1 MPPAH
6 RDSFLISQI
15 KCGEERLKLKTIYIR
30 NFGKLKDL
38 KLELRDGMNII
49 CGNNESGKT
58 TVMSFIK
65 MMFYGTGSK
74 SSDIGKNLRKKYAPW
89 DGSPMSGYIV
99 FEHSGQEYRLEREFG
114 NSNISDVITIWNL
127 TTGKQEP
134 PSCKYEPGERF
145 MGMNAS
151 TFERSVFIG
160 DITSVIHGTDK
171 EDEITKKLMNYSSSA
186 EESISY
192 ESVRKRLQKAH
203 DELRSKGRK
212 PGEIDTLSAELSN
225 LTERLSAAEDEEK
238 LRMNDEEIHAS
249 YCSMLEN
256 KKEYAAGLEKRIKE
270 QRIIRELHTLEVQT
284 RKNAVKAVLE
294 EKINTLTA
302 SITNGNFTVNDS
314 FLDECSDLLSKLDHL
329 KENYREK
336 KNEFNQMSAEI
347 SEMKLGDS
355 IEESEADLDLACEEL
370 KAGENEMEGLKNEIA
385 VIDHA
390 RDEVND
396 LIRETQIKEELYK
409 EHLADME
416 PNYLVLIPAASMI
429 IIAISLFIKNVWF
442 LLAIIPVVIMIF
454 LGTKLAA
461 KIEEI
466 RDRKAGIEHKEPD
479 YEEAYRSYDEKLS
492 EYEQKN
498 NELSEKIALL
508 STKISETTSKKN
520 ELEQKTNKLKLVK
533 EQKDSELGRIGNE
546 LNKTS
551 KDINELDIH
560 ITDIF
565 SKYKPV
571 STTAEIPD
579 LIDQALETITE
590 IETTKAVLNSKH
602 DEDNVPYS
610 PEEIE
615 ERSALLREKLGQLTE
630 GNGPELLSDSH
641 TDALEEEL
649 EQTEGEINSL
659 KDTIASLRSRI
670 SAKYHSSDNPSLL
683 REKIE
688 VIKEQIRERLK
699 YVSELNIASEIMEE
713 AGNEIRQT
721 FAPEL
726 NSKTEKIFA
735 HLTGGK
741 YKGAIVSKDLAV
753 TPVESRDKALRDWQ
767 YLSTGTAEQAYL
779 SLRLALSDMM
789 AGNKIPVFLDDGFAH
804 YDEERTR
811 KGFLFLNE
819 YSKLDQVIFF
829 TCHRYSMTEDQCI
842 SFPEQ

>member
-1 MPPAH
+1 M
-6 RDSFLISQI
+6 
-15 KCGEERLKLKTIYIR
+15 KLRTIYIK
-30 NFGKLKDL
+30 NFGKLKDFKL
-38 KLELRDGMNII
+38 KLKPELNII

-65 MMFYGTGSK
+65 MMFYGTSCK

-89 DGSPMSGYIV
+89 DGSPMSGYIE
-99 FEHSGQEYRLEREFG
+99 FEASGQEYRLEREFG

-127 TTGKQEP
+127 TAGKAEP

-171 EDEITKKLMNYSSSA
+171 EDEITRKLMNYSSSA

-192 ESVRKRLQKAH
+192 ETVRKRLQKAH
-203 DELRSKGRK
+203 EELRSKGRK
-212 PGEIDTLSAELSN
+212 PGEIDTLTAELSD

-256 KKEYAAGLEKRIKE
+256 KKEHAAELEKRIKE
-270 QRIIRELHTLEVQT
+270 QRIIRELHTLEVQS

-294 EKINTLTA
+294 EKISSLTA
-302 SITNGNFTVNDS
+302 SITNGDFTVDDS

-336 KNEFNQMSAEI
+336 KNEFNQMSADI

-355 IEESEADLDLACEEL
+355 IEEFEADLDLVNEEL
-370 KAGENEMEGLKNEIA
+370 KAGENEIEGLKNEIA
-385 VIDHA
+385 AIDSA

-416 PNYLVLIPAASMI
+416 PNYLVLIPAAAMI
-429 IIAISLFIKNVWF
+429 IIAISLFIKNAWF
-442 LLAIIPVVIMIF
+442 LLAIIPVVLMIF
-454 LGTKLAA
+454 LGTKLTA

-466 RDRKAGIEHKEPD
+466 RDKKAGIEHKEPD

-492 EYEQKN
+492 EF
-498 NELSEKIALL
+498 ELKSSELTDKVNLLGTKIA
-508 STKISETTSKKN
+508 ETALKKT
-520 ELEQKTNKLKLVK
+520 EIEQNTGKLKLIK
-533 EQKDSELGRIGNE
+533 EQKDSELNKLGNE
-546 LNKTS
+546 LNKTG

-560 ITDIF
+560 ITDFF
-565 SKYKPV
+565 SKFKPV
-571 STTAEIPD
+571 STTAEIPE
-579 LIDQALETITE
+579 LIDKAFETISE
-590 IETTKAVLNSKH
+590 IETTKAVLSSKH
-602 DEDNVPYS
+602 DEDDVPYS
-610 PEEIE
+610 PEEIT
-615 ERSALLREKLGQLTE
+615 ERSALLREKLSQLTG
-630 GNGPELLSDSH
+630 GNGPELLSDSY

-649 EQTEGEINSL
+649 EETEVEINSL
-659 KDTIASLRSRI
+659 KDTIASLRSGI
-670 SAKYHSSDNPSLL
+670 SAKYHSSDDPSLL
-683 REKIE
+683 HEKID

-699 YVSELNIASEIMEE
+699 YVNELNIASEIMEE

-741 YKGAIVSKDLAV
+741 YRGAIVSKDLAV
-753 TPVESRDKALRDWQ
+753 TPVESRDTALRDWQ

-789 AGNKIPVFLDDGFAH
+789 AGNKIPVFLDDVFAH

-811 KGFLFLNE
+811 KGFLFLSE
-819 YSKLDQVIFF
+819 YSRLDQVIFF
-829 TCHRYSMTEDQCI
+829 TCHRYSLTEDQCI

>member
-1 MPPAH
+1 M
-6 RDSFLISQI
+6 
-15 KCGEERLKLKTIYIR
+15 KLRTIYIK
-30 NFGKLKDL
+30 NFGKLKDFKL
-38 KLELRDGMNII
+38 KLKPELNII

-65 MMFYGTGSK
+65 MMFYGTSCK

-89 DGSPMSGYIV
+89 DGSPMSGYIE
-99 FEHSGQEYRLEREFG
+99 FEASGQEYRLEREFG

-127 TTGKQEP
+127 TAGKAEP

-171 EDEITKKLMNYSSSA
+171 EDEITRKLMNYSSSA

-192 ESVRKRLQKAH
+192 ETVRKRLQKAH

-212 PGEIDTLSAELSN
+212 PGEIDTLTAELSD

-256 KKEYAAGLEKRIKE
+256 KKEHAAELEKRIKE
-270 QRIIRELHTLEVQT
+270 QRIIRELHTLEVQS

-294 EKINTLTA
+294 EKISSLTA
-302 SITNGNFTVNDS
+302 SITNGDFTVDDS

-336 KNEFNQMSAEI
+336 KNEFNQMSADI

-355 IEESEADLDLACEEL
+355 IEEFEADLDLVNEEL
-370 KAGENEMEGLKNEIA
+370 KAGENEIEGLKNEIA
-385 VIDHA
+385 AIDSA

-416 PNYLVLIPAASMI
+416 PNYLVLIPAAAMI
-429 IIAISLFIKNVWF
+429 IIAISLFIKNAWF
-442 LLAIIPVVIMIF
+442 LLAIIPVVLMIF
-454 LGTKLAA
+454 LGTKLTA

-466 RDRKAGIEHKEPD
+466 RDKKAGIEHKEPD

-492 EYEQKN
+492 EF
-498 NELSEKIALL
+498 ELKSSELTDKVNLLGTKIA
-508 STKISETTSKKN
+508 ETALKKT
-520 ELEQKTNKLKLVK
+520 EIEQKTGKLKLIK
-533 EQKDSELGRIGNE
+533 EQKDSELNRLGNE
-546 LNKTS
+546 LNKTG

-565 SKYKPV
+565 SKFKPV
-571 STTAEIPD
+571 STTAEIPE
-579 LIDQALETITE
+579 LIDKAVETISE
-590 IETTKAVLNSKH
+590 IETTKAVLSSKH
-602 DEDNVPYS
+602 DEDDVPYS
-610 PEEIE
+610 PEEIT
-615 ERSALLREKLGQLTE
+615 ERSALLREKLSQLTG
-630 GNGPELLSDSH
+630 GNGPELLSDSY

-649 EQTEGEINSL
+649 EETEVEINSL
-659 KDTIASLRSRI
+659 KDTIATLRSGI
-670 SAKYHSSDNPSLL
+670 SAKYHASDEPSLL
-683 REKIE
+683 REKID

-699 YVSELNIASEIMEE
+699 YVNELNIASEIMEE

-753 TPVESRDKALRDWQ
+753 TPVESHDKALRDWQ

-789 AGNKIPVFLDDGFAH
+789 AGNKIPVFLDDVFAH

-811 KGFLFLNE
+811 KGFLFLSE
-819 YSKLDQVIFF
+819 YSRLDQVIFF
-829 TCHRYSMTEDQCI
+829 TCHRYSLTEDHCI
-842 SFPEQ
+842 TFPEQ

>member
-1 MPPAH
+1 M
-6 RDSFLISQI
+6 
-15 KCGEERLKLKTIYIR
+15 KLRTIYIK
-30 NFGKLKDL
+30 NFGKLKDFKL
-38 KLELRDGMNII
+38 KLKPELNII

-65 MMFYGTGSK
+65 MMFYGTSCK

-89 DGSPMSGYIV
+89 DGSPMSGYIE
-99 FEHSGQEYRLEREFG
+99 FEASGQEYRLEREFG

-127 TTGKQEP
+127 TAGKAEP

-171 EDEITKKLMNYSSSA
+171 EDEITRKLMNYSSSA

-192 ESVRKRLQKAH
+192 ETVRKRLQKAH

-212 PGEIDTLSAELSN
+212 PGEIDTLTAELSD

-256 KKEYAAGLEKRIKE
+256 KKEHAAELEKRIKE
-270 QRIIRELHTLEVQT
+270 QRIIRELHTLEVQS

-294 EKINTLTA
+294 EKISSLTA
-302 SITNGNFTVNDS
+302 SITNGDFTVDDS

-336 KNEFNQMSAEI
+336 KNEFNQMSADI

-355 IEESEADLDLACEEL
+355 IEEFEADLDLVNEEL
-370 KAGENEMEGLKNEIA
+370 KAGENEIEGLKNEIA
-385 VIDHA
+385 AIDSA

-416 PNYLVLIPAASMI
+416 PNYLVLIPAAAMI
-429 IIAISLFIKNVWF
+429 IIAISLFIKNAWF
-442 LLAIIPVVIMIF
+442 LLAIIPVVLMIF
-454 LGTKLAA
+454 LGTKLTA

-466 RDRKAGIEHKEPD
+466 RDKKAGIEHKEPD

-492 EYEQKN
+492 EF
-498 NELSEKIALL
+498 ELKSSELTDKVNLLGTKIA
-508 STKISETTSKKN
+508 ETALKKT
-520 ELEQKTNKLKLVK
+520 EIEQKTGKLKLIK
-533 EQKDSELGRIGNE
+533 EQKDSELNKLGNE
-546 LNKTS
+546 LNKTG

-560 ITDIF
+560 ITDFF
-565 SKYKPV
+565 SKFKPV
-571 STTAEIPD
+571 STTAEIPE
-579 LIDQALETITE
+579 LIDKAVETISE
-590 IETTKAVLNSKH
+590 IETTKAVLSSKH
-602 DEDNVPYS
+602 DEDDVPYS
-610 PEEIE
+610 PEEIT
-615 ERSALLREKLGQLTE
+615 ERSALLREKLSQLTG
-630 GNGPELLSDSH
+630 GNGPELLSDSY

-649 EQTEGEINSL
+649 EETEVEINSL
-659 KDTIASLRSRI
+659 KDTIASLRSGI
-670 SAKYHSSDNPSLL
+670 SAKYHSSDDPSLL
-683 REKIE
+683 HEKID

-699 YVSELNIASEIMEE
+699 YVNELNIASEIMEE

-753 TPVESRDKALRDWQ
+753 TPVESHDKALRDWQ

-789 AGNKIPVFLDDGFAH
+789 AGNKIPVFLDDVFAH

-811 KGFLFLNE
+811 KGFLFLSE
-819 YSKLDQVIFF
+819 YSRLDQVIFF
-829 TCHRYSMTEDQCI
+829 TCHRYSLTEDQCI
-842 SFPEQ
+842 TFPEQ

>member
-1 MPPAH
+1 M
-6 RDSFLISQI
+6 
-15 KCGEERLKLKTIYIR
+15 KLRTIYIK
-30 NFGKLKDL
+30 NFGKLKDFKL
-38 KLELRDGMNII
+38 KLKPELNII

-65 MMFYGTGSK
+65 MMFYGTSCK

-89 DGSPMSGYIV
+89 DGSPMSGYIE
-99 FEHSGQEYRLEREFG
+99 FEASGQEYRLEREFG

-127 TTGKQEP
+127 TAGKAEP

-171 EDEITKKLMNYSSSA
+171 EDEITRKLMNYSSSA

-192 ESVRKRLQKAH
+192 ETVRKRLQKAH

-212 PGEIDTLSAELSN
+212 PGEIDTLTAELSD
-225 LTERLSAAEDEEK
+225 LTERLSSAEDEEK

-256 KKEYAAGLEKRIKE
+256 KKEHAAELEKRIKE
-270 QRIIRELHTLEVQT
+270 QRIIRELHTLEVQS

-294 EKINTLTA
+294 EKISSLTA
-302 SITNGNFTVNDS
+302 SITNGVFTVDDS

-336 KNEFNQMSAEI
+336 KNEFNQMSADI

-355 IEESEADLDLACEEL
+355 IEEFEADLDLVNEEL
-370 KAGENEMEGLKNEIA
+370 KAGENEIEGLKNEIA
-385 VIDHA
+385 AIDSA

-416 PNYLVLIPAASMI
+416 PNYLVLIPAAAMI
-429 IIAISLFIKNVWF
+429 IIAISLFIKNAWF
-442 LLAIIPVVIMIF
+442 LLAIIPVVLMIF
-454 LGTKLAA
+454 LGTKLTA

-466 RDRKAGIEHKEPD
+466 RDKKAGIEHKEPD

-492 EYEQKN
+492 EF
-498 NELSEKIALL
+498 ELKSSELTDKVNLLGTKIA
-508 STKISETTSKKN
+508 ETALKKT
-520 ELEQKTNKLKLVK
+520 EIEQKTGKLKLIK
-533 EQKDSELGRIGNE
+533 EQKDSELNKLGNE
-546 LNKTS
+546 LNKTG

-560 ITDIF
+560 ITDFF
-565 SKYKPV
+565 SKFKPV
-571 STTAEIPD
+571 STTAEIPE
-579 LIDQALETITE
+579 LIDKAVETISE
-590 IETTKAVLNSKH
+590 IETTKAVLSSKH
-602 DEDNVPYS
+602 DEDDVPYS
-610 PEEIE
+610 PEEIT
-615 ERSALLREKLGQLTE
+615 ERSALLREKLNQLTG
-630 GNGPELLSDSH
+630 GNGPELLSDSY

-649 EQTEGEINSL
+649 EETKVEINSL
-659 KDTIASLRSRI
+659 KDTIASLRSGI
-670 SAKYHSSDNPSLL
+670 SAKYHASDEPSLL
-683 REKIE
+683 REKID

-699 YVSELNIASEIMEE
+699 YVNELNIASEIMEK

-753 TPVESRDKALRDWQ
+753 TPVESHDKALRDWQ

-789 AGNKIPVFLDDGFAH
+789 AGNKIPVFLDDVFAH

-811 KGFLFLNE
+811 KGFLFLSE
-819 YSKLDQVIFF
+819 YSRLDQVIFF
-829 TCHRYSMTEDQCI
+829 TCHRYSLTEDQCI
-842 SFPEQ
+842 TFPEQ

>member
-1 MPPAH
+1 M
-6 RDSFLISQI
+6 
-15 KCGEERLKLKTIYIR
+15 KLRTIYIK
-30 NFGKLKDL
+30 NFGKLKDFKL
-38 KLELRDGMNII
+38 KLKPELNII

-65 MMFYGTGSK
+65 MMFYGTSCK

-89 DGSPMSGYIV
+89 DGSPMSGYIE
-99 FEHSGQEYRLEREFG
+99 FEASGQEYRLEREFG

-127 TTGKQEP
+127 TAGKAEP

-171 EDEITKKLMNYSSSA
+171 EDEITRKLMNYSSSA

-192 ESVRKRLQKAH
+192 ETVRKRLQKAH

-212 PGEIDTLSAELSN
+212 PGEIDTLTAELSD
-225 LTERLSAAEDEEK
+225 LTERLSSAEDEEK

-256 KKEYAAGLEKRIKE
+256 KKEHAAELEKRIKE
-270 QRIIRELHTLEVQT
+270 QRIIRELHTLEVQS

-294 EKINTLTA
+294 EKISSLTA
-302 SITNGNFTVNDS
+302 SITNGDFTVDDS

-336 KNEFNQMSAEI
+336 KNEFNQMSADI

-355 IEESEADLDLACEEL
+355 IEEFEADLDLVNEEL
-370 KAGENEMEGLKNEIA
+370 KAGENEIEGLKNEIA
-385 VIDHA
+385 AIDSA

-416 PNYLVLIPAASMI
+416 PNYLVLIPAAAMI
-429 IIAISLFIKNVWF
+429 IIAISLFIKNAWF
-442 LLAIIPVVIMIF
+442 LLAIIPVVLMIF
-454 LGTKLAA
+454 LGTKLTA

-466 RDRKAGIEHKEPD
+466 RDKKAGIEHKEPD

-492 EYEQKN
+492 EF
-498 NELSEKIALL
+498 ELKSSELTDKVNLLGTKIA
-508 STKISETTSKKN
+508 ETALKKT
-520 ELEQKTNKLKLVK
+520 EIEQKTGKLKLIK
-533 EQKDSELGRIGNE
+533 EQKDSELNKLGNE
-546 LNKTS
+546 LNKTG

-560 ITDIF
+560 ITDFF
-565 SKYKPV
+565 SKFKPV
-571 STTAEIPD
+571 STTAEIPE
-579 LIDQALETITE
+579 LIDKAVETISE
-590 IETTKAVLNSKH
+590 IETTKAVLSSKH
-602 DEDNVPYS
+602 DEDDVPYS
-610 PEEIE
+610 PEEIT
-615 ERSALLREKLGQLTE
+615 ERSALLREKLNQLTG
-630 GNGPELLSDSH
+630 GNGPELLSDSY

-649 EQTEGEINSL
+649 EETKVEINSL
-659 KDTIASLRSRI
+659 KDTIASLRSGI
-670 SAKYHSSDNPSLL
+670 SAKYHASDEPSLL
-683 REKIE
+683 REKID

-699 YVSELNIASEIMEE
+699 YVNELNIASEIMEE

-753 TPVESRDKALRDWQ
+753 TPVESHDKALRDWQ

-789 AGNKIPVFLDDGFAH
+789 AGNKIPVFLDDVFAH

-811 KGFLFLNE
+811 KGFLFLSE
-819 YSKLDQVIFF
+819 YSRLDQVIFF
-829 TCHRYSMTEDQCI
+829 TCHRYSLTEDQCI
-842 SFPEQ
+842 TFPEQ

>member
-1 MPPAH
+1 M
-6 RDSFLISQI
+6 
-15 KCGEERLKLKTIYIR
+15 KLRTIYIK
-30 NFGKLKDL
+30 NFGKLKDFKL
-38 KLELRDGMNII
+38 KLKPELNII

-65 MMFYGTGSK
+65 MMFYGTSCK

-89 DGSPMSGYIV
+89 DGSPMSGYIE
-99 FEHSGQEYRLEREFG
+99 FEASGQEYRLEREFG

-127 TTGKQEP
+127 TAGKAEP

-171 EDEITKKLMNYSSSA
+171 EDEITRKLMNYSSSA

-192 ESVRKRLQKAH
+192 ETVRKRLQKAH

-212 PGEIDTLSAELSN
+212 PGEIDTLTAELSD

-256 KKEYAAGLEKRIKE
+256 KKEHAAELEKRIKE
-270 QRIIRELHTLEVQT
+270 QRIIRELHTLEVQS

-294 EKINTLTA
+294 EKISSLTA
-302 SITNGNFTVNDS
+302 SITNGDFTVDDS

-336 KNEFNQMSAEI
+336 KNEFNQMSADI

-355 IEESEADLDLACEEL
+355 IEEFEADLDLVNEEL
-370 KAGENEMEGLKNEIA
+370 KAGENEIEGLKNEIA
-385 VIDHA
+385 AIDSA

-416 PNYLVLIPAASMI
+416 PNYLVLIPAAAMI
-429 IIAISLFIKNVWF
+429 IIAISLFIKNAWF
-442 LLAIIPVVIMIF
+442 LLAIIPVVLMIF
-454 LGTKLAA
+454 LGTKLTA

-466 RDRKAGIEHKEPD
+466 RDKKAGIEHKEPD

-492 EYEQKN
+492 EF
-498 NELSEKIALL
+498 ELKSSELTDKVNLLGTKIA
-508 STKISETTSKKN
+508 ETALKKT
-520 ELEQKTNKLKLVK
+520 EIEQKTGKLKLIK
-533 EQKDSELGRIGNE
+533 EQKDSELNKLGNE
-546 LNKTS
+546 LNKTG

-560 ITDIF
+560 ITDFF
-565 SKYKPV
+565 SKFKPV
-571 STTAEIPD
+571 STTAEIPE
-579 LIDQALETITE
+579 LIDKAVETISE
-590 IETTKAVLNSKH
+590 IETTKAVLSSKH
-602 DEDNVPYS
+602 DEDDVPYS
-610 PEEIE
+610 PEEIT
-615 ERSALLREKLGQLTE
+615 ERSALLREKLSQLTG
-630 GNGPELLSDSH
+630 GNGPELLSDSY

-649 EQTEGEINSL
+649 EETEVEINSL
-659 KDTIASLRSRI
+659 KDTIASLRSGI
-670 SAKYHSSDNPSLL
+670 SAKYHSSDDPSLL
-683 REKIE
+683 HEKID

-699 YVSELNIASEIMEE
+699 YVNELNIASEIMEE

-753 TPVESRDKALRDWQ
+753 TPVESHDKALRDWQ

-789 AGNKIPVFLDDGFAH
+789 AGNKIPVFLDDVFAH

-811 KGFLFLNE
+811 KGFLFLSE
-819 YSKLDQVIFF
+819 YSRLDQVIFF
-829 TCHRYSMTEDQCI
+829 TCHRYSLTEDQCI

>member
-1 MPPAH
+1 M
-6 RDSFLISQI
+6 
-15 KCGEERLKLKTIYIR
+15 KLRTIYIK
-30 NFGKLKDL
+30 NFGKLKDFKL
-38 KLELRDGMNII
+38 KLKPELNII

-65 MMFYGTGSK
+65 MMFYGTSCK

-89 DGSPMSGYIV
+89 DGSPMSGYIE
-99 FEHSGQEYRLEREFG
+99 FEASGQEYRLEREFG

-127 TTGKQEP
+127 TAGKAEP

-171 EDEITKKLMNYSSSA
+171 EDEITRKLMNYSSSA

-192 ESVRKRLQKAH
+192 ETVRKRLQKAH

-212 PGEIDTLSAELSN
+212 PGEIDTLTAELSD
-225 LTERLSAAEDEEK
+225 LTERLSSAEDEEK

-256 KKEYAAGLEKRIKE
+256 KKEHAAELEKRIKE
-270 QRIIRELHTLEVQT
+270 QRIIRELHTLEVQS

-294 EKINTLTA
+294 EKISSLTA
-302 SITNGNFTVNDS
+302 SITNGDFTVDDS

-336 KNEFNQMSAEI
+336 KNEFNQMSADI

-355 IEESEADLDLACEEL
+355 IEEFEADLDLVNEEL
-370 KAGENEMEGLKNEIA
+370 KAGENEIEGLKNEIA
-385 VIDHA
+385 AIDSA

-416 PNYLVLIPAASMI
+416 PNYLVLIPAAAMI
-429 IIAISLFIKNVWF
+429 IIAISLFIKNAWF
-442 LLAIIPVVIMIF
+442 LLAIIPVVLMIF
-454 LGTKLAA
+454 LGTKLTA

-466 RDRKAGIEHKEPD
+466 RDKKAGIEHKEPD

-492 EYEQKN
+492 EF
-498 NELSEKIALL
+498 ELKSSELTDKVNLLGTKIA
-508 STKISETTSKKN
+508 ETALKKT
-520 ELEQKTNKLKLVK
+520 EIEQKTGKLKLIK
-533 EQKDSELGRIGNE
+533 EQKDSELNKLGNE
-546 LNKTS
+546 LNKTG

-560 ITDIF
+560 ITDFF
-565 SKYKPV
+565 SKFKPV
-571 STTAEIPD
+571 STTAEIPE
-579 LIDQALETITE
+579 LIDKAVETISE
-590 IETTKAVLNSKH
+590 IETTKAVLSSKH
-602 DEDNVPYS
+602 DEDDVPYS
-610 PEEIE
+610 PEEIT
-615 ERSALLREKLGQLTE
+615 ERSALLREKLNQLTG
-630 GNGPELLSDSH
+630 GNGPELLSDSY

-649 EQTEGEINSL
+649 EETKVEINSL
-659 KDTIASLRSRI
+659 KDTIASLRSGI
-670 SAKYHSSDNPSLL
+670 SAKYHASDEPSLL
-683 REKIE
+683 REKID

-699 YVSELNIASEIMEE
+699 YVNELNIASEIMEK

-753 TPVESRDKALRDWQ
+753 TPVESHDKALRDWQ

-789 AGNKIPVFLDDGFAH
+789 AGNKIPVFLDDVFAH

-811 KGFLFLNE
+811 KGFLFLSE
-819 YSKLDQVIFF
+819 YSRLDQVIFF
-829 TCHRYSMTEDQCI
+829 TCHRYSLTEDQCI
-842 SFPEQ
+842 TFPEQ

>member
-1 MPPAH
+1 M
-6 RDSFLISQI
+6 
-15 KCGEERLKLKTIYIR
+15 KLRTIYIK
-30 NFGKLKDL
+30 NFGKLKDFKL
-38 KLELRDGMNII
+38 KLKPELNII

-65 MMFYGTGSK
+65 MMFYGTSCK

-89 DGSPMSGYIV
+89 DGSPMSGYIE
-99 FEHSGQEYRLEREFG
+99 FEASGQEYRLEREFG

-127 TTGKQEP
+127 TTGKAEP

-171 EDEITKKLMNYSSSA
+171 EDEITRKLMNYSSSA

-192 ESVRKRLQKAH
+192 ETVRKRLQKAH

-212 PGEIDTLSAELSN
+212 PGEIDTLTAELSD

-256 KKEYAAGLEKRIKE
+256 KKEHAAELEKRIKE
-270 QRIIRELHTLEVQT
+270 QRIIRELHTLEVQS

-294 EKINTLTA
+294 EKISSLTA
-302 SITNGNFTVNDS
+302 SITNGDFTVDDS

-336 KNEFNQMSAEI
+336 KNEFNQMSADI

-355 IEESEADLDLACEEL
+355 IEEFEADLDLVNEEL
-370 KAGENEMEGLKNEIA
+370 KAGENEIEGLKNEIA
-385 VIDHA
+385 AIDSA

-416 PNYLVLIPAASMI
+416 PNYLVLIPAAAMI
-429 IIAISLFIKNVWF
+429 IIAISLFIKNAWF
-442 LLAIIPVVIMIF
+442 LLAIIPVVLMIF
-454 LGTKLAA
+454 LGTKLTA

-466 RDRKAGIEHKEPD
+466 RDKKAGIEHKEPD

-492 EYEQKN
+492 EF
-498 NELSEKIALL
+498 ELKSSELTDKVNLLGTKIA
-508 STKISETTSKKN
+508 ETALKKT
-520 ELEQKTNKLKLVK
+520 EIEQKTGKLKLIK
-533 EQKDSELGRIGNE
+533 EQKDSELNKLGNE
-546 LNKTS
+546 LNKTG

-560 ITDIF
+560 ITDFF
-565 SKYKPV
+565 SKFKPV
-571 STTAEIPD
+571 STTAEIPE
-579 LIDQALETITE
+579 LIDKAVETISE
-590 IETTKAVLNSKH
+590 IETTKAVLSSKH
-602 DEDNVPYS
+602 DEDDVPYS
-610 PEEIE
+610 PEEIT
-615 ERSALLREKLGQLTE
+615 ERSALLREKLSQLTG
-630 GNGPELLSDSH
+630 GNGPELLSDSY

-649 EQTEGEINSL
+649 EETEVEINSL
-659 KDTIASLRSRI
+659 KDTIASLRSGI
-670 SAKYHSSDNPSLL
+670 SAKYHASDEPSLL
-683 REKIE
+683 REKID

-699 YVSELNIASEIMEE
+699 YVNELNIASEIMEK

-753 TPVESRDKALRDWQ
+753 TPVESHDKALRDWQ

-789 AGNKIPVFLDDGFAH
+789 AGNKIPVFLDDVFAH

-811 KGFLFLNE
+811 KGFLFLSE
-819 YSKLDQVIFF
+819 YSRLDQVIFF
-829 TCHRYSMTEDQCI
+829 TCHRYSLTEDQCI
-842 SFPEQ
+842 TFPEQ

>member
-1 MPPAH
+1 M
-6 RDSFLISQI
+6 
-15 KCGEERLKLKTIYIR
+15 KLRTIYIK
-30 NFGKLKDL
+30 NFGKLKDFKL
-38 KLELRDGMNII
+38 KLKPELNII

-65 MMFYGTGSK
+65 MMFYGTSCK

-89 DGSPMSGYIV
+89 NGSPMSGYIE
-99 FEHSGQEYRLEREFG
+99 FEASGQEYRLEREFG

-127 TTGKQEP
+127 TTGKAEP

-171 EDEITKKLMNYSSSA
+171 EDEITRKLMNYSSSA

-192 ESVRKRLQKAH
+192 ETVRKRLQKAH

-212 PGEIDTLSAELSN
+212 PGEIDTLTAELSDF
-225 LTERLSAAEDEEK
+225 TERLSAAEDEEK

-256 KKEYAAGLEKRIKE
+256 KKEHAAELEKRIKE
-270 QRIIRELHTLEVQT
+270 QRIIRELHTLEVQS

-294 EKINTLTA
+294 EKINSLTA
-302 SITNGNFTVNDS
+302 SITNGDFTVDDS
-314 FLDECSDLLSKLDHL
+314 FLDECSDLLSRLDHL

-336 KNEFNQMSAEI
+336 KNEFNQMSADI

-355 IEESEADLDLACEEL
+355 IEEFEADLDLVNEEL
-370 KAGENEMEGLKNEIA
+370 KSGENEIEGLKNEIA
-385 VIDHA
+385 AIDSA

-416 PNYLVLIPAASMI
+416 PNFLVLIPAAAMI
-429 IIAISLFIKNVWF
+429 IIAISLFIKNAWF
-442 LLAIIPVVIMIF
+442 LLAIIPVVLMIF
-454 LGTKLAA
+454 LGTKLTA

-466 RDRKAGIEHKEPD
+466 RDKKAGIEHKEPD
-479 YEEAYRSYDEKLS
+479 YEEAYRSYDEKLGEFEKKSS
-492 EYEQKN
+492 ELTDKVN
-498 NELSEKIALL
+498 LLGTKIAEIAL
-508 STKISETTSKKN
+508 KKT
-520 ELEQKTNKLKLVK
+520 EIEQKTGKLRLIK
-533 EQKDSELGRIGNE
+533 EQKDSELDRLGNE
-546 LNKTS
+546 LNKTG

-565 SKYKPV
+565 SKFKPV
-571 STTAEIPD
+571 STTAEIPE
-579 LIDQALETITE
+579 LIDKAVETISE
-590 IETTKAVLNSKH
+590 IETTKAVLSSKH
-602 DEDNVPYS
+602 DEDDVPYS
-610 PEEIE
+610 PEEIT
-615 ERSALLREKLGQLTE
+615 ERSALLREKLSQLT
-630 GNGPELLSDSH
+630 GGTGPELLSDSY

-649 EQTEGEINSL
+649 EETEGEINSL
-659 KDTIASLRSRI
+659 KDTIASLRSGI
-670 SAKYHSSDNPSLL
+670 SAKYHSSDDPSLL
-683 REKIE
+683 REKID

-699 YVSELNIASEIMEE
+699 YVNELNIASEIMEE

-741 YKGAIVSKDLAV
+741 YRGAIVSKDLAV
-753 TPVESRDKALRDWQ
+753 TPVESRDTALRDWQ

-789 AGNKIPVFLDDGFAH
+789 AGNKIPGFLDDVFAH

-811 KGFLFLNE
+811 KGFLFLSE
-819 YSKLDQVIFF
+819 YSRLDQVIFF
-829 TCHRYSMTEDQCI
+829 TCHRYSLTEDQCI
-842 SFPEQ
+842 AFPEQ

>member
-1 MPPAH
+1 M
-6 RDSFLISQI
+6 
-15 KCGEERLKLKTIYIR
+15 KLRTIYIK
-30 NFGKLKDL
+30 NFGKLKDFKL
-38 KLELRDGMNII
+38 KLKPELNII

-65 MMFYGTGSK
+65 MMFYGTSCK

-89 DGSPMSGYIV
+89 DGSPMSGYIE
-99 FEHSGQEYRLEREFG
+99 FEASGQEYRLEREFG

-127 TTGKQEP
+127 TTGKAEP

-171 EDEITKKLMNYSSSA
+171 EDEITRKLMNYSSSA

-192 ESVRKRLQKAH
+192 ETVRKRLQKAH

-212 PGEIDTLSAELSN
+212 PGEIDTLTAELSD

-256 KKEYAAGLEKRIKE
+256 KKEHAAELEKRIKE
-270 QRIIRELHTLEVQT
+270 QRIIRELHTLEVQS

-294 EKINTLTA
+294 EKISFLTA
-302 SITNGNFTVNDS
+302 SITNGDFTVDDS

-336 KNEFNQMSAEI
+336 KNEFNQMSADI

-355 IEESEADLDLACEEL
+355 IEKFEADLDLVNEEL
-370 KAGENEMEGLKNEIA
+370 KAGENEIEGLKNEIA
-385 VIDHA
+385 AIDSA

-416 PNYLVLIPAASMI
+416 PNYLVLIPAAAMI
-429 IIAISLFIKNVWF
+429 IIAISLFIKNAWF
-442 LLAIIPVVIMIF
+442 LLAIIPVVLMIF
-454 LGTKLAA
+454 LGTKLTA

-466 RDRKAGIEHKEPD
+466 RDKKAGIEHKEPD

-492 EYEQKN
+492 EF
-498 NELSEKIALL
+498 ELKSSKLTDKVNLLGTKIA
-508 STKISETTSKKN
+508 ETALKKT
-520 ELEQKTNKLKLVK
+520 EIEQKTGKLKLIK
-533 EQKDSELGRIGNE
+533 EQKDSELNRLGNE
-546 LNKTS
+546 LKKTG

-565 SKYKPV
+565 SKFKPV
-571 STTAEIPD
+571 STTAEIPE
-579 LIDQALETITE
+579 LIDKAVETISE
-590 IETTKAVLNSKH
+590 IETTKAVLSSKH
-602 DEDNVPYS
+602 DEDDVPYS
-610 PEEIE
+610 PEEIT
-615 ERSALLREKLGQLTE
+615 ERSALLREKLSQLTG
-630 GNGPELLSDSH
+630 GNGPELLSDSY

-649 EQTEGEINSL
+649 EETEVEINSL
-659 KDTIASLRSRI
+659 KDTIASLRSGI
-670 SAKYHSSDNPSLL
+670 SAKYHSSDDPSLL
-683 REKIE
+683 HEKID

-699 YVSELNIASEIMEE
+699 YVNELNIASEIMEE

-753 TPVESRDKALRDWQ
+753 TPVESHDKALRDWQ

-789 AGNKIPVFLDDGFAH
+789 AGNKIPVFLDDVFAH

-811 KGFLFLNE
+811 KGFLFLSE
-819 YSKLDQVIFF
+819 YSRLDQVIFF
-829 TCHRYSMTEDQCI
+829 TCHRYSLTEDQCI

>member
-1 MPPAH
+1 M
-6 RDSFLISQI
+6 
-15 KCGEERLKLKTIYIR
+15 KLRTIYIK
-30 NFGKLKDL
+30 NFGKLKDFKL
-38 KLELRDGMNII
+38 KLKPELNII

-65 MMFYGTGSK
+65 MMFYGTSCK

-89 DGSPMSGYIV
+89 DGSPMSGYIE
-99 FEHSGQEYRLEREFG
+99 FEASGQEYRLEREFG

-127 TTGKQEP
+127 TAGKAEP

-171 EDEITKKLMNYSSSA
+171 EDEITRKLMNYSSSA

-192 ESVRKRLQKAH
+192 ETVRKRLQKAH

-212 PGEIDTLSAELSN
+212 PGEIDTLTAELSD

-256 KKEYAAGLEKRIKE
+256 KKEHAAELEKRIKE
-270 QRIIRELHTLEVQT
+270 QRIIRELHTLEVQS

-294 EKINTLTA
+294 EKISSLTA
-302 SITNGNFTVNDS
+302 SITNGDFTVDDS

-336 KNEFNQMSAEI
+336 KNEFNQMSADI

-355 IEESEADLDLACEEL
+355 IEEFEADLDLVNEEL
-370 KAGENEMEGLKNEIA
+370 KAGENEIEGLKNEIA
-385 VIDHA
+385 AIDSA

-416 PNYLVLIPAASMI
+416 PNYLVLIPAAAMI
-429 IIAISLFIKNVWF
+429 IIAISLFIKNAWF
-442 LLAIIPVVIMIF
+442 LLAIIPVVLMIF
-454 LGTKLAA
+454 LGTKLTA

-466 RDRKAGIEHKEPD
+466 RDKKAGIEHKEPD

-492 EYEQKN
+492 EF
-498 NELSEKIALL
+498 ELKSSELTDKVNLLGTKIA
-508 STKISETTSKKN
+508 ETALKKT
-520 ELEQKTNKLKLVK
+520 EIEQKTGKLKLIK
-533 EQKDSELGRIGNE
+533 EQKDSELNRLGNE
-546 LNKTS
+546 LNKTG

-565 SKYKPV
+565 SKFKPV
-571 STTAEIPD
+571 STTAEIPE
-579 LIDQALETITE
+579 LIDKAVETISE
-590 IETTKAVLNSKH
+590 IETTKAVLSSKH
-602 DEDNVPYS
+602 DEDDVPYS
-610 PEEIE
+610 PEEIT
-615 ERSALLREKLGQLTE
+615 ERSALLREKLSQLTG
-630 GNGPELLSDSH
+630 GNGPELLSDSY

-649 EQTEGEINSL
+649 EETEVEINSL
-659 KDTIASLRSRI
+659 KDTIATLRSGI
-670 SAKYHSSDNPSLL
+670 SAKYHASDEPSLL
-683 REKIE
+683 REKID

-699 YVSELNIASEIMEE
+699 YVNELNIASEIMEE

-741 YKGAIVSKDLAV
+741 YKGAIVSKDQIG
-753 TPVESRDKALRDWQ
+753 R
-767 YLSTGTAEQAYL
+767 
-779 SLRLALSDMM
+779 
-789 AGNKIPVFLDDGFAH
+789 AH
-804 YDEERTR
+804 
-811 KGFLFLNE
+811 
-819 YSKLDQVIFF
+819 V
-829 TCHRYSMTEDQCI
+829 
-842 SFPEQ
+842 